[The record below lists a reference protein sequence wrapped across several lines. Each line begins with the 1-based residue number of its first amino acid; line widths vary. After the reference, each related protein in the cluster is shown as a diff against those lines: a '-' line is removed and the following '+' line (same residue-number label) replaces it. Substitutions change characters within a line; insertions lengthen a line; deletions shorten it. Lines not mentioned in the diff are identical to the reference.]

1 MPIDKINVLLKQI
14 EELRFEIKAEETQGM
29 MNLTEAFKEEML
41 ISRTLILE
49 TFADRMKLIDQAL
62 ADLVYGEGLLPG
74 S

>member
-1 MPIDKINVLLKQI
+1 MPTDKINGLLKQI

-49 TFADRMKLIDQAL
+49 TFADRMKLIKHL
-62 ADLVYGEGLLPG
+62 KCVE